1 MVSLGAD
8 GEQELGETSV
18 VSFLKSPVRLFEGWG
33 CGTRTWLLLLIPE
46 VTDLPL
52 RAACS

>member
-33 CGTRTWLLLLIPE
+33 CGTRIALFPPIPE
-46 VTDLPL
+46 VS
-52 RAACS
+52 CH